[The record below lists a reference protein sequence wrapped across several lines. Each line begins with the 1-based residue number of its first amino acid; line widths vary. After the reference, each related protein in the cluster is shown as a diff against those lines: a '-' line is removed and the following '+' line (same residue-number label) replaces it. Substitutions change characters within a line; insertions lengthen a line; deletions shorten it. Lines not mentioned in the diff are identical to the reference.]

1 MEQKINELKS
11 KIDKIVDSISIEELD
26 SKFAEDALHM
36 LLHCS
41 LKDTE
46 YETQKEQFKI
56 VYYYIKQLEKE
67 NKKLLIKN
75 NEWESKI
82 KNMFENIQLL
92 YEENLKLINLKEIEP
107 INEKIF
113 EGIRLEAQR
122 DLLREFL
129 KEE

>member
-1 MEQKINELKS
+1 MKQKINELKS
-11 KIDKIVDSISIEELD
+11 KVDKIVDSISIEELD
-26 SKFAEDALHM
+26 SRIVEDALCV

-122 DLLREFL
+122 DLLREL
-129 KEE
+129 LSY